1 VTDLALKRYEEIKNN
16 YNFVSF
22 EEANKAKSLLIGT
35 YERCDIPTYDFNQEM
50 YKFKKKGF
58 CANPNVE
65 VKGYV
70 FNENKLK
77 ANNEIRSLGDN
88 DLEN

>member
-1 VTDLALKRYEEIKNN
+1 MTDLALKKYEEIKNN

-22 EEANKAKSLLIGT
+22 EEANKSKSLLVGT

-50 YKFKKKGF
+50 YKFKKRGF

-65 VKGYV
+65 VKGYL

-77 ANNEIRSLGDN
+77 NISQIEALS
-88 DLEN
+88 ENGL